1 MAKPDPISMRE
12 IAAAAGVSVS
22 AVSLALRNSPKVSP
36 DRRREILTLAER
48 LGYRRDPR
56 ISELMEHLRMAR
68 AQRAPSRV
76 AVVIPEL
83 TVEQLQHYPPILGLI
98 AGVREVAELAGFGVD
113 CFHLADPGMSCA
125 RLRSILIARGIKGV
139 VLAPCA
145 SGVATL
151 DFDCAGLY
159 AATAGYSITAPRL
172 HRACPNY
179 LQMMDEILQR
189 CTELGYRRVGLVM
202 TYGEGGIGHKL
213 FTSSFLFYQT
223 KIPAAARLPIL
234 PKPEINAVNLRAWLA
249 EHRPDVVISAGSVYR
264 QLRAIGVDIPGEIGF
279 ASIDVSEPPAHAAGA
294 DHRYV
299 LVGRE
304 ALKLVLTCLNLNL
317 TGVPTDPKVVLVDS
331 HWREG
336 ATLRPKPGARKK
348 PQPRTRPEEVH
359 APVFRGF
366 LD

>member
-1 MAKPDPISMRE
+1 MAKTDPISMRE
-12 IAAAAGVSVS
+12 IAATAGVSVS
-22 AVSLALRNSPKVSP
+22 AVSLALRNSPKVSEE
-36 DRRREILTLAER
+36 RRREILAIAER

-83 TVEQLQHYPPILGLI
+83 TVEQLQHYPPILGLL
-98 AGVREVAELAGFGVD
+98 AGVRAVADLAGFGVD
-113 CFHLADPGMSCA
+113 CFHLAESGMSCA
-125 RLRSILIARGIKGV
+125 RLRTILLARGIKGLV
-139 VLAPCA
+139 VAPFA

-151 DFDCAGLY
+151 DFDFEGFC

-179 LQMMDEILQR
+179 LQMMDEILER

-213 FTSSFLFYQT
+213 FTSAFLFYQT
-223 KIPAAARLPIL
+223 KIAPAARIPIL
-234 PKPEINAVNLRAWLA
+234 FKPDISPDNLRTWL
-249 EHRPDVVISAGSVYR
+249 HNHHPDVVISAASVFR
-264 QLRAIGVDIPGEIGF
+264 LLRGIGKRIPEDIGF
-279 ASIDVSEPPAHAAGA
+279 ASIDVSEPPAHASGA
-294 DHRYV
+294 DHRYL

-304 ALKLVLTCLNLNL
+304 ALKLVLTNLNLNL

-336 ATLRPKPGARKK
+336 STLRPKAGVRRR
-348 PQPRTRPEEVH
+348 PQPRRMREEAP